1 MKKTLLLITLGLMT
15 TLVSNAQSA
24 KNRMR
29 IMAGVGFPN
38 IPAAV
43 LSDVDNSTGPYQ
55 LGYKVFLT
63 DKFSIGLMYNYAS
76 AQTKNKLAYDDN
88 LNPYTYNY
96 EVRFS
101 TFLTQF
107 DYSWSNKENHNWY
120 SGLSLGI
127 VNVKATANITTG
139 SGNPTFN
146 AADGGLTYHAT
157 LVGWHGT
164 IGKGFGGYAELGYGC
179 NGLINL
185 GATYS
190 FH

>member
-1 MKKTLLLITLGLMT
+1 
-15 TLVSNAQSA
+15 
-24 KNRMR
+24 
-29 IMAGVGFPN
+29 
-38 IPAAV
+38 
-43 LSDVDNSTGPYQ
+43 
-55 LGYKVFLT
+55 
-63 DKFSIGLMYNYAS
+63 MYNYAS

>member
-101 TFLTQF
+101 TFLTQA
-107 DYSWSNKENHNWY
+107 KK
-120 SGLSLGI
+120 I
-127 VNVKATANITTG
+127 VL
-139 SGNPTFN
+139 FN
-146 AADGGLTYHAT
+146 
-157 LVGWHGT
+157 
-164 IGKGFGGYAELGYGC
+164 
-179 NGLINL
+179 
-185 GATYS
+185 
-190 FH
+190 